1 MDNGKNDVFGNIGNQ
16 NDPTSRWNPN
26 KTSEEMHEIS
36 WGGSGNEAGTD
47 GPVAEGAAEGTMTGA
62 PYGTS
67 TGTTTGTPAGT
78 GDMPYWTG
86 AARSDVPRTDMRENE
101 MSEESASAADEID
114 DKIYGSRER
123 KRRDGKKD
131 KRKGSFAGAIGK
143 AVACGLVFGIVGG
156 ASFTGVNYISKR
168 VFKDDSA
175 VVSEMSEGE
184 KAANVTVAETGSNAG
199 TGSSLNYDVA
209 DIVQNTE
216 TSIVSITTTVTTSY
230 QYFFQQYERQS
241 TGAGSGIII
250 GKSDQ
255 NLYIAT
261 NYHVVENA
269 DDINV
274 GFANGQ
280 IVKASIVGY
289 DKAEDIAVVKVAFG
303 DIDSATSEVIT
314 IAKIGDSETLR
325 VGEPA
330 VAIGNALGYG
340 QSVTVG
346 YISALNRT
354 IENSEET
361 YIQTDAA
368 INPGNSGGALIN
380 AAGEVIGINSVKYID
395 SYVEGMGFAI
405 PINRAMSII
414 DRIISGKQDKT
425 TYLGISGAAISKE
438 YAQIY
443 GFPEG
448 IYVRE
453 VQDNSPASKAG
464 LHAGDIIVEFDG
476 FDSYTMEELQEKIRE
491 KGAGDKVEIV
501 VYRADMMG
509 NYQKIKLTAVLE
521 MAE

>member
-62 PYGTS
+62 
-67 TGTTTGTPAGT
+67 
-78 GDMPYWTG
+78 
-86 AARSDVPRTDMRENE
+86 ARSDVPRTDMRENE

-114 DKIYGSRER
+114 DKIYGSRDH

-168 VFKDDSA
+168 VYKDDSA

-199 TGSSLNYDVA
+199 VTGTSLNYDVA